1 MTARPASTRPLVWT
15 LALLCT
21 VSYGALY
28 YAQPLLAVATEHATG
43 WTRVQTGLAFT
54 AALLVSAVLAPRVGR
69 HLDQRGGRHL
79 LSGGA
84 LCGAAAFVILALTR
98 DYGVFLCAWLL
109 AGLAMT
115 LTFYEAAFTVLGQHV
130 AGARRTRATLTVT
143 LVAGLASTIFV
154 PLTTLLLDT
163 AGLRGALFGLAGLLL
178 AVAGL
183 AWWKVPD
190 REVEPASQATG
201 PFTPDRAAWQLAAS
215 LTLARIVTVG
225 VGLQLAPLL
234 LASGYRPGEAAAL
247 TGLLGL
253 SALPGRVVFVPCLR
267 WVGPVPLTITLMGLL
282 AAGTGLLLSGSTALK
297 VTGIVLFGLASGALT
312 LARSELLVRGYPS
325 GLYGAVN
332 GWLARPV
339 NLAQALTPV
348 LMGGLYLWTGGY
360 RVSLLLL
367 SGVGAVAAWLVSG
380 VNGRTEARQSQGA
393 RAIQK

>member
-1 MTARPASTRPLVWT
+1 MTSMPASTRPLVWT

-28 YAQPLLAVATEHATG
+28 YAQPLLTVATEHATG

-84 LCGAAAFVILALTR
+84 LCGTAAFVVLALTS
-98 DYGVFLCAWLL
+98 DYRVYLCAWLL

-130 AGARRTRATLTVT
+130 SGAQRTRATLTVT

-154 PLTTLLLDT
+154 PLTTVLLSAT
-163 AGLRGALFGLAGLLL
+163 GLRGALFGLAGLLL
-178 AVAGL
+178 VVAGL
-183 AWWKVPD
+183 AWWTVPD

-201 PFTPDRAAWQLAAS
+201 PFTPDRAAWQLAAG

-267 WVGPVPLTITLMGLL
+267 WVGPVPLTVTLMGLL
-282 AAGTGLLLSGSTALK
+282 AAGAGFLLSGSTALK

-312 LARSELLVRGYPS
+312 LARSELLVRGYPA

-348 LMGGLYLWTGGY
+348 LMGGVYMWTGGY

-367 SGVGAVAAWLVSG
+367 SGVGGLAAWLVKG
-380 VNGRTEARQSQGA
+380 VNGRTETRQSQGA